1 MRKLLQRIFRKPIT
15 WLANKFSSSPVKKDV
30 FSSLSNLLENITVYK
45 KSGAVVPFDM
55 TTGKFII
62 FSDQHKG
69 AKDLADDFRN
79 AEPNYLAA
87 LNHYYNN
94 DFVFINLGDSE
105 ELWESTPK
113 TVIEKNRRSLLE
125 EAKFLLAGR
134 YHRVFGNHDL
144 EWKYAIQQT
153 LYLKPIFGE
162 KLQVCEGIVLQT
174 DYNNKAYSIFL
185 THGHQGDQKSDG
197 NPFSTWV
204 VAALWTPIQRFFEI
218 SIDTI
223 SDSFELVDK
232 HNIVMHEWSA
242 TQKDLIFISGHT
254 HKPVFASLDHIER
267 IAKQLEHASA
277 ANDTEQVKLLQSEL
291 DKRKTEYAGKKI
303 VRTTVIPT
311 YFNTG
316 CCCFNDGD
324 ITGIEIADGFI
335 RLVKWETIDKVS
347 KRKVLEESPL
357 FYLFDQLERREK
369 GGGQK
374 V

>member
-30 FSSLSNLLENITVYK
+30 FSSLSKLLENVTLEK
-45 KSGAVVPFDM
+45 KGGAVIPFDM

-87 LNHYYNN
+87 LNYYYPNN
-94 DFVFINLGDSE
+94 FVFINLGDSE

-113 TVIEKNRRSLLE
+113 MVTEKNRITLLE

-153 LYLKPIFGE
+153 LYLKPIFGD
-162 KLQVCEGIVLQT
+162 KLQICEGLVLQT
-174 DYNNKAYSIFL
+174 SYNNRTYSIFL

-197 NPFSTWV
+197 NAFSTWV
-204 VAALWTPIQRFFEI
+204 VAAIWTPIQRFFEI
-218 SIDTI
+218 SVDTI

-232 HNIVMHEWSA
+232 HNIMMYEWSA

-267 IAKQLEHASA
+267 LAKQLERATA
-277 ANDTEQVKLLQSEL
+277 ANDTEQVKYLQSEL
-291 DKRKTEYAGKKI
+291 DKRKAEYAGKKI
-303 VRTTVIPT
+303 VRTMAMPT

-324 ITGIEIADGFI
+324 ITGIEIADGFL
-335 RLVKWETIDKVS
+335 RLVKWETIDKES
-347 KRKVLEESPL
+347 KRRVLEESPL
-357 FYLFDQLERREK
+357 FYLFDKLDTHI
-369 GGGQK
+369 
-374 V
+374 

>member
-15 WLANKFSSSPVKKDV
+15 WLANKFSSSPVRKDV
-30 FSSLSNLLENITVYK
+30 FSSLSKLLENVTLQEKGGSVI
-45 KSGAVVPFDM
+45 PFEIA
-55 TTGKFII
+55 TGKFII

-79 AEPNYLAA
+79 AEPNYLSA
-87 LNHYYNN
+87 LNYYYAN

-113 TVIEKNRRSLLE
+113 MVTEKNRITLLE

-153 LYLKPIFGE
+153 LYLKPIFGD
-162 KLQVCEGIVLQT
+162 KLQIREGLVLQT
-174 DYNNKAYSIFL
+174 SYNNKTYSIFL

-197 NPFSTWV
+197 NAFSTWV
-204 VAALWTPIQRFFEI
+204 VAAIWTPIQRFFEI
-218 SIDTI
+218 SVDTI

-232 HNIVMHEWSA
+232 HNIMMYEWSA

-267 IAKQLEHASA
+267 LAKQLERATA
-277 ANDTEQVKLLQSEL
+277 ANNTEQVKYLQSEL
-291 DKRKTEYAGKKI
+291 DKRKAEYAGKKI
-303 VRTTVIPT
+303 VRTMAMPT

-324 ITGIEIADGFI
+324 ITGIEIADGFL
-335 RLVKWETIDKVS
+335 RLVKWETIDKES
-347 KRKVLEESPL
+347 KRRVLEESPL
-357 FYLFDQLERREK
+357 FYLFDKLDTHI
-369 GGGQK
+369 
-374 V
+374 